1 MRKKLSDNIV
11 RWRAAWGALSARH
24 NKGQVAVYMALLL
37 TSLMGL
43 AGTGVD
49 YGLIVVESSRLQH
62 SIDAAAL
69 AGARALVTSN
79 GSTQTARNTEAQT
92 ASTNFLALHGYTNG
106 VNGATFQFTPSA
118 SDGGT
123 YNDTMRINA
132 TVVLPTRF
140 WRVLGIQTTTLNQ
153 AATAAAGGGMVD
165 VMLSLDLS
173 LSMELSGSNDLPDLR
188 TAVSQFL
195 DQLQLDINDPRGS
208 QVGIARWAGLR
219 CSWYRSDGDMY
230 VDVDRG
236 PTTMAGNASE
246 YYAPCADDKTVLS
259 NLTNDKAKLLK
270 IALNTASP
278 AACPTGPE
286 GAITNFACPL
296 TSWRN
301 SANTFT
307 RVAGTPIPTLTPQTA
322 TAFQQGNSGTTNSDS
337 YRATGTRIPAAI
349 SVVNNTATGYYAWSN
364 ANGGRN
370 GQAEVGYARKVLV
383 IMTDGFNQFP
393 AGVPSNYPNGDPTA
407 WNTEMKT
414 LATTLKRGADGIL
427 GNADDVEIYM
437 VGFFC
442 TPYNSSSSESNWCRS
457 RAAGILDANG
467 KHPCP
472 NGVKPTSSS
481 IMSSLDNDL
490 NDVSSSASGTCTHY
504 FPISKST
511 GESLPQLFRVIAGSI
526 ARGRLE

>member
-1 MRKKLSDNIV
+1 MSTRVIDNIA
-11 RWRAAWGALSARH
+11 RWRTAWSTLSAHHR
-24 NKGQVAVYMALLL
+24 KGQVAIYMAMLLS
-37 TSLMGL
+37 SLMVM

-62 SIDAAAL
+62 AIDAASL
-69 AGARALVTSN
+69 AGARALVVSSGAN
-79 GSTQTARNTEAQT
+79 QNARNADGQ
-92 ASTNFLALHGYTNG
+92 AAATNFLSLNGYVNG
-106 VNGATFQFTPSA
+106 VNGASFTFTPSA
-118 SDGGT
+118 SDGGA
-123 YNDTMRINA
+123 YNDTMRING

-140 WRVLGIQTTTLNQ
+140 WKVINIQSTTLNQ
-153 AATAAAGGGMVD
+153 VATAAAGGGMVD

-236 PTTMAGNASE
+236 PATLAGNNSE

-259 NLTNDKAKLLK
+259 NLTMDKAKLLK
-270 IALNTASP
+270 IAQNSP
-278 AACPTGPE
+278 STGSCPTGPE
-286 GAITNFACPL
+286 GDITNFACPL
-296 TSWRN
+296 ISWRN

-307 RVAGTPIPTLTPQTA
+307 RVSGTPIPTMTPQTA

-337 YRATGTRIPAAI
+337 YRATGTRIPSAL

-370 GQAEVGYARKVLV
+370 GQGEVGYARKVLV

-393 AGVPSNYPNGDPTA
+393 AGVPANYPNGSPTA
-407 WNTEMKT
+407 WTTEMKT
-414 LATTLKRGADGIL
+414 LATTLKRGADNIL
-427 GNADDVEIYM
+427 GNADDVEIYV
-437 VGFFC
+437 VGFMC
-442 TPYNSSSSESNWCRS
+442 TPYSSSTSESNWCRS
-457 RAAGILDANG
+457 RAAGILDASS

-472 NGVKPTSSS
+472 NVVKPTSSS
-481 IMSSLDNDL
+481 IMSTLDNDL
-490 NDVSSSASGTCTHY
+490 NDVSSSATGACTHY

-526 ARGRLE
+526 ARGRLQ